1 MKTFK
6 NNLKIFQ
13 NVAITIG
20 TIELEKMFYN
30 VERNGL
36 QVEGKQQGE
45 TDTFLGKE
53 N

>member
-30 VERNGL
+30 VERTGL
-36 QVEGKQQGE
+36 QVEGKQGE